1 MQEDFLHYIWKHK
14 KFEVSNL
21 KTVSGDVIRIVSV
34 GTHNQNTGPDFFN
47 TQLSIGNYIWD
58 DLVIYIGE
66 ICKELEV
73 IQINSALVTDGSILH
88 MIKKCKHLTAL
99 DLSGCVKFCGLAF
112 Q

>member
-47 TQLSIGNYIWD
+47 
-58 DLVIYIGE
+58 
-66 ICKELEV
+66 
-73 IQINSALVTDGSILH
+73 AR
-88 MIKKCKHLTAL
+88 
-99 DLSGCVKFCGLAF
+99 
-112 Q
+112 